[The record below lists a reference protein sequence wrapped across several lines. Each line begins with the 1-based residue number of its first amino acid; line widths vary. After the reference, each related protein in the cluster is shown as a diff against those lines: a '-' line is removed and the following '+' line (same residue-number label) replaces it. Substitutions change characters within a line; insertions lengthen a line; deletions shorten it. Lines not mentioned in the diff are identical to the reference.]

1 MERKAEMED
10 VLSSIRRLVSEEVR
24 TQEPLAA
31 TKEPKSGLSV
41 SADASDRLVLS
52 PALRVLPD
60 IEPKPA
66 PESEGVLQ
74 LSEMEMRDL
83 HDLPA
88 ATPADLRAAA
98 DVLSTD
104 EFAVE
109 TVLPDEDVAKAN
121 ARLVSLEDT
130 IAELESVVSD
140 QNIEFEPDGSEEVG
154 SSPEVETLDWVP
166 RFVSVG
172 QRKAAHIDTGLS
184 EAETLSHPEEDSV
197 PEGEAPQAAA
207 PVSAHQDALTEEVA
221 APSQADGTSVADAP
235 ETEAVP
241 LDQESEEAFEIPEPT
256 TAAAPKPVAADEDAF
271 ILDEDA
277 LRDLVRDLVREE
289 LQGVLGERITRNV
302 RKLVRSEINRV
313 LATQDFD

>member
-24 TQEPLAA
+24 TQEPLAPS
-31 TKEPKSGLSV
+31 KEPKGGLSA

-60 IEPKPA
+60 VAPEA
-66 PESEGVLQ
+66 SPESEDVLQ

-88 ATPADLRAAA
+88 ATPAELREAA

-109 TVLPDEDVAKAN
+109 TVLPDADVAKAN

-166 RFVSVG
+166 HFVSVG
-172 QRKAAHIDTGLS
+172 QKKAAEPEADLPKTEMRTDVEEEGGQEPALELS
-184 EAETLSHPEEDSV
+184 EVSRSEKQDLQFEAAETLAQDAEAAEALAFEDSLENTAE
-197 PEGEAPQAAA
+197 P
-207 PVSAHQDALTEEVA
+207 
-221 APSQADGTSVADAP
+221 
-235 ETEAVP
+235 AV
-241 LDQESEEAFEIPEPT
+241 EAFEP
-256 TAAAPKPVAADEDAF
+256 APADPQDQRADEDAF

-302 RKLVRSEINRV
+302 RKLVRTEINRV
-313 LATQDFD
+313 LATQDFE